1 MNRLPCLV
9 VFAAAA
15 AFGQAGTGFGGQ
27 VFRKA
32 PPHIDEALKARI
44 DTFYNL
50 HMEGK
55 FRQAD
60 AIVHEDSK
68 DIFFEAEK
76 VRMRGFKLV
85 TINYED
91 DFNRAKVVVD
101 LDTEFY
107 FVGFGKMDVH
117 RPLTSTWKRDSGGSW
132 WWYVEKT
139 SSRETPF
146 GLQSPGP
153 HPDRRVPGEPS
164 PDLSKLMDTHGI
176 KVKDLLNKITVDK
189 TSIELSSHEVSS
201 GEFTIKNNFDG
212 PVDLAMQ
219 ADDFEGA
226 SFKLDPPRIE
236 PGGEAKLVVTM
247 RPKSPAKKPTLRVLI
262 TAEPLGK
269 TISLLVNF
277 AYPPFNE
284 PAPGTRVGP
293 PTAKPPAK

>member
-1 MNRLPCLV
+1 MSGPVEPAGLEDIPQRLPVHQFHHDELLSVAAPHIGSRRVGVTNSIAVRRITIVSMNRLPCLV

-132 WWYVEKT
+132 WW
-139 SSRETPF
+139 
-146 GLQSPGP
+146 
-153 HPDRRVPGEPS
+153 
-164 PDLSKLMDTHGI
+164 
-176 KVKDLLNKITVDK
+176 
-189 TSIELSSHEVSS
+189 
-201 GEFTIKNNFDG
+201 
-212 PVDLAMQ
+212 
-219 ADDFEGA
+219 
-226 SFKLDPPRIE
+226 
-236 PGGEAKLVVTM
+236 
-247 RPKSPAKKPTLRVLI
+247 
-262 TAEPLGK
+262 
-269 TISLLVNF
+269 
-277 AYPPFNE
+277 
-284 PAPGTRVGP
+284 
-293 PTAKPPAK
+293 